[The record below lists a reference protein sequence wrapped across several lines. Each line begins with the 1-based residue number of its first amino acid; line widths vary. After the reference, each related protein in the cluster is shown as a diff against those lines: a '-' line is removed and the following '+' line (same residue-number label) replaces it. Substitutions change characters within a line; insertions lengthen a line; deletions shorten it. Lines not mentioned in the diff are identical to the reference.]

1 MYDISQRSSVH
12 LRQREHTPF
21 GIFLV
26 RMKTVLKFLGGYF
39 KKLDKLL
46 LLICVALTVFDVILV
61 NSLCE
66 NGEIKQDVA
75 DTQLYAGIIGIAAAL
90 VIGMID
96 YKLMAKLWYVYTP
109 IAVILQLLLYTPL
122 GIRRDDDLAW
132 LNLGFISIQPSEIL
146 KLAFILTLAV
156 HIVKLGDKLN
166 SFPRVLLLCVH
177 GLAPAVIIIHQGD
190 AGSALVFVFIFF
202 CMLFVGG
209 ISWKYIIAAFA
220 AIPPVI
226 YVAWNYVMKD
236 HHRLRFLVLF
246 DEELQQQERLNIYQ
260 QQYDGRIALGSG
272 QLTGLGFDSDQLTY
286 VPEIYNDFIFSYI
299 GMTLGFIGCM
309 AVVAALASICIK
321 IMSDSMGAK
330 DMLGRLI
337 CVGVFAM
344 ITFHC
349 IINIGMVLSVV
360 PVIGIPLPFLSTG
373 GTSIIMMYVSIGLV
387 FSVTTHKE
395 KQKHMFYTEED

>member
-1 MYDISQRSSVH
+1 
-12 LRQREHTPF
+12 
-21 GIFLV
+21 
-26 RMKTVLKFLGGYF
+26 MKTVLKFLGGYF
-39 KKLDKLL
+39 KRLDKFL
-46 LLICVALTVFDVILV
+46 LLICMALTVFDIVLV

-66 NGEIKQDVA
+66 NGYINQDVA
-75 DTQLYAGIIGIAAAL
+75 DTQLYAGIIGVIAAL

-96 YKLMAKLWYVYTP
+96 YKLMAKLWYIYTP
-109 IAVILQLLLYTPL
+109 VAVVLQLLLYTSL
-122 GIRRDDDLAW
+122 GVRRDDDLAW

-146 KLAFILTLAV
+146 KFVYILTLAI

-166 SFPRVLLLCVH
+166 SFPRLLLLCVH
-177 GLAPAVIIIHQGD
+177 GFAPAALIIHQGD
-190 AGSALVFVFIFF
+190 AGSALVFIFIFF
-202 CMLFVGG
+202 CMLFIAG
-209 ISWKYIIAAFA
+209 ISWKYIIAAIA
-220 AIPPVI
+220 AIPPVV

-246 DEELQQQERLNIYQ
+246 NEDLQQEQRRYIYQ

-272 QLTGLGFDSDQLTY
+272 QFTGLGFDSDQFTY

-309 AVVAALASICIK
+309 AVVIMLAAVCIK
-321 IMSDSMGAK
+321 VLMDSMGAR

-349 IINIGMVLSVV
+349 IVNIGMVLSVV

-373 GTSIIMMYVSIGLV
+373 GTSVVMMYVSIGLV

>member
-1 MYDISQRSSVH
+1 M
-12 LRQREHTPF
+12 
-21 GIFLV
+21 V
-26 RMKTVLKFLGGYF
+26 RMKIVLKFLRGYF
-39 KKLDKLL
+39 KRLDKLL
-46 LLICVALTVFDVILV
+46 LLICVALTVFDIILV

-66 NGEIKQDVA
+66 NGFISQDIVN
-75 DTQLYAGIIGIAAAL
+75 TQLYAGIIGVAAAL

-96 YKLMAKLWYVYTP
+96 YKLMAKLWYIYAPV
-109 IAVILQLLLYTPL
+109 AVILQLMLYTPL

-132 LNLGFISIQPSEIL
+132 LDLGFISIQPSEIL
-146 KLAFILTLAV
+146 KLAYILTLAV

-177 GLAPAVIIIHQGD
+177 GLAPAALIIHQGD

-202 CMLFVGG
+202 CMLFVAG
-209 ISWKYIIAAFA
+209 ISWKYIIASVA

-226 YVAWNYVMKD
+226 YVAWNYIMKD

-246 DEELQQQERLNIYQ
+246 DEELQLQERRNIYM
-260 QQYDGRIALGSG
+260 QQYNGRIALGSG
-272 QLTGLGFDSDQLTY
+272 QLTGLGLDSDQMLNI
-286 VPEIYNDFIFSYI
+286 PEIYNDFIFSYI

-309 AVVAALASICIK
+309 AVVAALAGICIK
-321 IMSDSMGAK
+321 IMADSMGAK

-349 IINIGMVLSVV
+349 IVNIGMVLSVV

-387 FSVTTHKE
+387 FSVKTHKE
-395 KQKHMFYTEED
+395 KTKHMFYTEED